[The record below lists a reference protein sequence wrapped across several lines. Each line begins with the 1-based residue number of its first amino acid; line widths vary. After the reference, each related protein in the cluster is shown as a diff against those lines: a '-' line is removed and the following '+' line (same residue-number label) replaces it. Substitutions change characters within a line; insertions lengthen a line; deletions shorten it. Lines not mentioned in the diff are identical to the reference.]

1 MNDLEFLQELKD
13 KVINHLKRD
22 GDLDKPYVGKGTKTF
37 TKQDIID
44 EIENT
49 TEDGLEFMS
58 GIVVLSLDLFDRG
71 KEDIDN
77 HEKL

>member
-1 MNDLEFLQELKD
+1 MDKLLQELKD

-22 GDLDKPYVGKGTKTF
+22 GGLDKPYVGKGTKTF